1 MQLFTGSFKVV
12 LVNEAKAGETRERER
27 DCDCVCGGAC
37 LALENSEHVW
47 ATWQDP
53 ATETKQLT
61 RIISC
66 LEMGFKFVSSI

>member
-1 MQLFTGSFKVV
+1 MRLRQERQKDRQTDRQKR
-12 LVNEAKAGETRERER
+12 ARKRETVTV
-27 DCDCVCGGAC
+27 CVFGAC
-37 LALENSEHVW
+37 LALENSEQVW

-66 LEMGFKFVSSI
+66 LEMSFKFVSSI